1 MITPKITI
9 PNRPKPY
16 LAEAYNSYYG
26 TLKEFR
32 HIVVRFWRNRSHMYN
47 NAYLLCSAFPEH
59 ISASASNGFMNEFH
73 IRDIQECYQYFEA
86 WVSMEFFI
94 RNWKYCEY
102 YIGSEPVYHNELD
115 CYIRNILKGVTFS
128 DIQMINPKAEIKNRR
143 GKWVHEKLLFDII
156 SSIFPKYNVQFHYR
170 ADWLENLEL
179 DIYIKEI
186 NLGFEYQGI
195 QHYQV
200 VAHWGGENG
209 LKKRQSN
216 DARKKELC
224 KANGVT
230 LIYFDYTEVLTKA
243 NVKAKIAKA
252 LKSNQLF

>member
-1 MITPKITI
+1 MITPKITL

-16 LAEAYNSYYG
+16 FVEAYNGYYG

-32 HIVVRFWRNRSHMYN
+32 TIVVRFWESRSYMYN

-86 WVSMEFFI
+86 WVMMEFFI

-115 CYIRNILKGVTFS
+115 CYIRNILKGVAFS
-128 DIQMINPKAEIKNRR
+128 DIKVINPDAEIKNRR

-156 SSIFPKYNVQFHYR
+156 SSIFSEYNVQFHYR
-170 ADWLENLEL
+170 GKWLEMLEL
-179 DIYIKEI
+179 DIFIEELAI
-186 NLGFEYQGI
+186 GIEYQGI
-195 QHYQV
+195 QHYQPI
-200 VAHWGGENG
+200 AHWGGQEGFTKRRLND
-209 LKKRQSN
+209 LKKKR
-216 DARKKELC
+216 LC
-224 KANGVT
+224 EKNGVQLVYFT
-230 LIYFDYTEVLTKA
+230 YKEKITSQLIMERLGPY
-243 NVKAKIAKA
+243 
-252 LKSNQLF
+252 LKEK